1 MKLFSKSIQNELTRK
16 SLLIADSHEGG
27 LFKGKKSSSTAEAMI
42 LMTMP
47 IIASVLPISDFMPDL
62 TDLFFTKKQIA
73 KTAKTIPA
81 SGMIENR
88 TDSIPK
94 TNIRLDFFVLFN
106 KAGSGA
112 GSLFCSLIWTFLEI
126 YTTLKNITNYK

>member
-27 LFKGKKSSSTAEAMI
+27 LFKGKISSSTAEAMI

-47 IIASVLPISDFMPDL
+47 IIASVLPISAFMPDL
-62 TDLFFTKKQIA
+62 FFTNRQIA
-73 KTAKTIPA
+73 NTAKTIPA

-94 TNIRLDFFVLFN
+94 TNIRLDFFVLFH